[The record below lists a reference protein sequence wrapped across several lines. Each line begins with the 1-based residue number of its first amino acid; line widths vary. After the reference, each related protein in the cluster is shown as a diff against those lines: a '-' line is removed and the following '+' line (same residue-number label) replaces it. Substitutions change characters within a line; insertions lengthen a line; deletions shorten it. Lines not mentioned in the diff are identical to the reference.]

1 MCGIAGYAGAKV
13 PDRARLKAMCD
24 VIAHRGPDEEGY
36 HIGDGVALGMRRL
49 SIIDLAGGQQPIFNE
64 DGSVAVVYNGEIY
77 NFPEIRAGLEARG
90 HTFKTGTDTECLVHL
105 YEEQGERCCESLR
118 GMFAFALW
126 DARRRRLVLG
136 RDRAGKKP
144 LFYRLTPDGIW
155 FGSELKALLAAGGMP
170 RSVEL
175 NALHHYLTY
184 GYVPAP
190 ESILAGVHKLP
201 PAHTLTW
208 HDGIVSERRYW
219 SLSYGAKTHATEGE
233 AVEALRELIREAT
246 RIRLISDRP
255 LGAFLSGGVDSS
267 LVVAAMAEASVEPV
281 RTFSIGFED
290 ARYDERRYARMVA
303 ERFGTRH
310 EELVVSPHGSD
321 VADLLPRLVWH
332 YDEPF
337 ADSSAIPSF
346 ALAELARREVVVALN
361 GDGGDESFGGYDR
374 YVAQKLAA
382 HLPAGGPVSKLAQ
395 RGVEALPTGAHRS
408 RTRKVKRFLNFALN
422 SPTTRYAEVMAVFTN
437 RDKEALYSDEMRD
450 AVAGDDAYQV
460 LGSAVAVSDALDPV
474 DRALAADVATYL
486 PGDLLV
492 KMDIATMA
500 HSLEARSPLLD
511 HKVMEFAAALPA
523 SMKVRGRTGKWILK
537 QAGRGWLPDAVLDR
551 PKMGFGVPVA
561 AWLRFELRDL
571 AYDALT
577 DHTARHRPYFDPGA
591 VERLLD
597 EHEAGADHS
606 AKLWALLCF
615 ELWHRRFIDGRRP
628 VSLE

>member
-1 MCGIAGYAGAKV
+1 MCGIAGYAGAQV

-36 HIGDGVALGMRRL
+36 FVGDRVALGMRRL

-64 DGSVAVVYNGEIY
+64 DGTVAVVYNGEIY
-77 NFPEIRAGLEARG
+77 NFGEIRAGLEARG
-90 HTFKTGTDTECLVHL
+90 HIFKTGTDTECIVHL
-105 YEEQGERCCESLR
+105 YEEQGERCCASLR

-126 DARRRRLVLG
+126 DERRRQLLLA

-144 LFYRLTPDGIW
+144 LYYRLTPDGIW
-155 FGSELKALLAAGGMP
+155 FGSELKALLAAGGMG

-175 NALHHYLTY
+175 TALHHYLTY

-190 ESILAGVHKLP
+190 ESILSGVRKLP

-219 SLSYGAKTHATEGE
+219 SLSFSAKTHASEGE

-267 LVVAAMAEASVEPV
+267 IVVAAMAEASTEPV

-290 ARYDERRYARMVA
+290 ARFDERSYARLVA

-361 GDGGDESFGGYDR
+361 GDGGDESFAGYDR

-382 HLPAGGPVSKLAQ
+382 RIPAGGPVSRLAH
-395 RGVEALPTGAHRS
+395 RGVDALPSGAHRS
-408 RTRKVKRFLNFALN
+408 RTRKVKRFLTFAL
-422 SPTTRYAEVMAVFTN
+422 SPPTTRYAEVMSVFTN
-437 RDKEALYSDEMRD
+437 RDKEFLYSDEMRE
-450 AVAGDDAYQV
+450 AVAGDDAYRV
-460 LGSAVAVSDALDPV
+460 LAAAQAVSDALDPV
-474 DRALAADVATYL
+474 DAVLAADVATYL

-511 HKVMEFAAALPA
+511 HKVMEFAASLPA
-523 SMKVRGRTGKWILK
+523 SMKIRGRSGKWILK

-561 AWLRFELRDL
+561 AWLRTELRDL
-571 AYDALT
+571 AHDALC

-591 VERLLD
+591 VEQLLD

-628 VSLE
+628 VSVD